1 MSFNFLN
8 QLPSPEEIK
17 KEYPLPEKLAQI
29 KKERDAMESGGTA
42 RHHHT
47 DAAVV
52 DKKRGRSSAL
62 STATRQQGN
71 ERKVHKGNVFG
82 TESRG

>member
-1 MSFNFLN
+1 MP
-8 QLPSPEEIK
+8 QEPGVMGD
-17 KEYPLPEKLAQI
+17 

-52 DKKRGRSSAL
+52 DKKRGRSSAPFNRNA
-62 STATRQQGN
+62 TAGQREKGTQGQCVRYWIQRLN
-71 ERKVHKGNVFG
+71 SW
-82 TESRG
+82 SRRL

>member
-1 MSFNFLN
+1 MP
-8 QLPSPEEIK
+8 QEPGEGGG
-17 KEYPLPEKLAQI
+17 I

-82 TESRG
+82 TGSRG